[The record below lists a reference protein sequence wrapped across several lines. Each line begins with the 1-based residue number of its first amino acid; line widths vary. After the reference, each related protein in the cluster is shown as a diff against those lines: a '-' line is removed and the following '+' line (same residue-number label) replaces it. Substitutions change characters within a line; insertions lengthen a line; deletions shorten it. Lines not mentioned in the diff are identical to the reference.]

1 MIFAADLDRTLL
13 FSQRRL
19 EGDAAVIPVEYRF
32 GEPFGFMTPGGF
44 SALRTLQKQAVCF
57 VNTLRGLEQANR
69 VVFVSDGSCR
79 YLSLQ
84 NGLYLYRDGKEDSV
98 WAAHVKRTVHALPLH
113 LTDRGRDRAEATAGD
128 SVPVQAI

>member
-44 SALRTLQKQAVCF
+44 SALRTLQ
-57 VNTLRGLEQANR
+57 NR
-69 VVFVSDGSCR
+69 RS
-79 YLSLQ
+79 
-84 NGLYLYRDGKEDSV
+84 
-98 WAAHVKRTVHALPLH
+98 AL
-113 LTDRGRDRAEATAGD
+113 
-128 SVPVQAI
+128 

>member
-69 VVFVSDGSCR
+69 VVFVSKNSFCLFHFVSSFINHFWLHYRTKRSGKPLKNEKTDTGNTTKNV
-79 YLSLQ
+79 LKKISL
-84 NGLYLYRDGKEDSV
+84 
-98 WAAHVKRTVHALPLH
+98 
-113 LTDRGRDRAEATAGD
+113 
-128 SVPVQAI
+128 